1 VNTHNKAPFLRRR
14 LGRRLRTMREAAGLS
29 LDQAA
34 KQLDKKRSALH
45 RLETGVTKADV
56 HFVRSAMDTYDQYD
70 PDLLDQTREAAK
82 PLWFRAYGVSD
93 MGYVDVETFA
103 VTVKEFSGLNLPGL
117 LQTEDYVRAMLARGP
132 QRTEQETANDVRV
145 RMIRQQRLMGSENP
159 LELVAIVDEASLRRE
174 VGGAEVMRAQLRH
187 LIEVFELPTVVL
199 QVLPLSA
206 GVHSAIS
213 GAFTLLSFPE
223 PQDPELLYI
232 AYPTGALHI
241 EDEMEVR
248 EAKVVFES
256 LRSEAL
262 SPADSLV
269 LIERILGER

>member
-1 VNTHNKAPFLRRR
+1 
-14 LGRRLRTMREAAGLS
+14 MRESAGLN
-29 LDQAA
+29 LDEAAA
-34 KQLDKKRSALH
+34 KLDKKRSAMH
-45 RLETGVTKADV
+45 RIETGVTKADV
-56 HFVRSAMDTYDQYD
+56 HFVRSVMDLYDDYD
-70 PDLLDQTREAAK
+70 PHLLEQTREAAK
-82 PLWFRAYGVSD
+82 PQWYRAYGFSD

-103 VTVKEFSGLNLPGL
+103 VTVNEFSGLNLPGL
-117 LQTEDYVRAMLARGP
+117 LQTEAYVRAILGHGP
-132 QRTEQETANDVRV
+132 QRTEREIANGVQV
-145 RMIRQQRLMGSENP
+145 RMIRQRRLMGSENP
-159 LELVAIVDEASLRRE
+159 LELAAIVDEASLRRE

-187 LIEVFELPTVVL
+187 LIEVSELPTVVL

-206 GVHSAIS
+206 GMHSAIN

-232 AYPTGALHI
+232 AYPTGAVHL
-241 EDEMEVR
+241 EDEKEVR

-262 SPADSLV
+262 SPADSLA